1 MKLTF
6 DMHGYTITIEEIED
20 MVTVTATKDDEVIEE
35 FELEV
40 GEAGEMD
47 DMEDDMDDME
57 DDMGGQSAQELPEG
71 EEEEDFEE
79 TIGESKLQNFSSFL
93 KNK

>member
-35 FELEV
+35 FDLEI
-40 GEAGEMD
+40 GEAADMD
-47 DMEDDMDDME
+47 DNDMDDMDDMD
-57 DDMGGQSAQELPEG
+57 DDMDAAQELPQAQ
-71 EEEEDFEE
+71 EEDDFEE